1 MNATSSPLRPPLRF
15 PLALRSPDGGW
26 RRQILPSA
34 LLLGF
39 GVLLG
44 AAWARAGAP
53 PAPAYDIANSVK
65 TFVPDG
71 KEKTPAGYQ
80 YWFFDKDFAQ
90 GRSIKLSVV
99 GPHLATHAPHRHEG
113 HEFFFV
119 LQGKAE
125 FFLEGKT
132 RVVGPRTALYCPPN
146 LLHGISNAGDEE
158 LQYLVIK
165 DYPGPRVP

>member
-1 MNATSSPLRPPLRF
+1 MNATSSLLRSLS
-15 PLALRSPDGGW
+15 ALRSPGPGW
-26 RRQILPSA
+26 RRQVLPSA
-34 LLLGF
+34 VFLGL

-44 AAWARAGAP
+44 AGAHAGAA

-65 TFVPDG
+65 TFALDAT
-71 KEKTPAGYQ
+71 EKTPAGYQ
-80 YWFFDKDFAQ
+80 YWFFDKDFAR

-99 GPHLATHAPHRHEG
+99 RPHLATHPPHRHEG

-119 LQGKAE
+119 LQGQAE

-146 LLHGISNAGDEE
+146 LLHGISNAGEEE

-165 DYPGPRVP
+165 DYPWSPAQ